1 MVFAC
6 KEIATKA
13 IEEIS
18 KIRIANEPVIWKSD
32 NYRPRMMLCTKREY
46 DDWFVGGRMGAFIDS
61 IYDNIKVI
69 DSKDNEGVV
78 AMGDIEFNSTVTKM
92 SWLFSDS
99 GITPYSDNLSDGFSW
114 SELPSATP
122 IISEKVKH
130 YGR

>member
-1 MVFAC
+1 
-6 KEIATKA
+6 
-13 IEEIS
+13 
-18 KIRIANEPVIWKSD
+18 
-32 NYRPRMMLCTKREY
+32 
-46 DDWFVGGRMGAFIDS
+46 MGAFIDS